1 MGKKL
6 QRKSTSGTT
15 KVNRSCKISDQLQ
28 LWKLHDNGT
37 LENKEKFPFSS
48 KTWKFK
54 PQNNQT
60 DTMYYI
66 EDDSTKMVLQA
77 TSGNKV
83 KLATKFTLPGVGQLW
98 KKGYPNI
105 ENYFTLKNSDFSR
118 FLTANDT
125 ENLMYLFEIKGKISI
140 Q

>member
-1 MGKKL
+1 MWKKL
-6 QRKSTSGTT
+6 QRKSTYGKT
-15 KVNRSCKISDQLQ
+15 KVNRSCKISDPLQ
-28 LWKLHDNGT
+28 LWKLHDDGT
-37 LENKEKFPFSS
+37 LENKEKGNFSS
-48 KTWKFK
+48 IKWNFR

-60 DTMYYI
+60 DTFFYI
-66 EDDSTKMVLQA
+66 ENNSTKKVLQA

-83 KLATKFTLPGVGQLW
+83 KNATKVTLPGGGQLW

-105 ENYFTLKNSDFSR
+105 EDYFTLKNSDFSR